1 MILVLKKR
9 TAGLLWFEK
18 QQSKREE
25 EREAVP
31 SPAGYENSVA
41 CFSKTGPTN
50 FTKLGT
56 ILVWAAYSS
65 MHGRVLFFGGRR
77 LILGWA
83 VYYSVYDQSRD
94 GGQRTLPCGRVFFW
108 ERGCHV
114 GGRCPYFSDEGT
126 ADEAIG
132 GQRTPP

>member
-1 MILVLKKR
+1 MTISQSLAPLGEMMILVLKKR

-41 CFSKTGPTN
+41 CFSKTSPTN

-56 ILVWAAYSS
+56 MLEK
-65 MHGRVLFFGGRR
+65 VLNVKSPGVN
-77 LILGWA
+77 L
-83 VYYSVYDQSRD
+83 
-94 GGQRTLPCGRVFFW
+94 
-108 ERGCHV
+108 
-114 GGRCPYFSDEGT
+114 
-126 ADEAIG
+126 
-132 GQRTPP
+132 